1 MMRSKIKSRVVVM
14 EVKTST
20 TKARDGAIREVV
32 LCDKFV
38 VGRGDFRSVD
48 LKMAGNAGG

>member
-1 MMRSKIKSRVVVM
+1 MMRSKTESCVVVM
-14 EVKTST
+14 EAKMST
-20 TKARDGAIREVV
+20 TKAREGAIREVV

-48 LKMAGNAGG
+48 LKMAGNARG

>member
-1 MMRSKIKSRVVVM
+1 MRSKIESRVVVM
-14 EVKTST
+14 EVRTST
-20 TKARDGAIREVV
+20 TKARDGAIRGFV

-48 LKMAGNAGG
+48 LKMAGNARG